1 MSIVA
6 VRLPR
11 LIRGVPL
18 TVVSLNVRDEVLSA
32 EYHKL
37 RASQGMKVP

>member
-18 TVVSLNVRDEVLSA
+18 TVVSLNVLYRTVSNDT
-32 EYHKL
+32 HH
-37 RASQGMKVP
+37 M